1 MDINNFSAVL
11 GVLGAYFAILLVLSV
26 SVETILEPF
35 TFLKGLQK
43 QANPDDVLA
52 SIQEWL
58 PEGSGEAAKV
68 IAIQTIA
75 KNTRTNIAV
84 LDKTAKAQVATA
96 VETLKELGLE
106 TQVDVAKK
114 EIAIKL
120 SNLRENYAGSEKQ
133 RITLLRLL
141 SAIIGI
147 GIAFVLH
154 INTFEILGSLFSDQI
169 TQSLASQWGQL
180 GGIFLTGLA
189 CSAGSSYWHDM
200 LGRVR
205 NIKDAVKQVETLTTT
220 TESPKEAVRQVKT
233 LSTTTEGPVDTPP
246 VG

>member
-1 MDINNFSAVL
+1 MDINSFSAVL
-11 GVLGAYFAILLVLSV
+11 GVLGAYFAILMVLSV

-52 SIQEWL
+52 SIEEWL
-58 PEGSGEAAKV
+58 PEGSGAAAKV

-75 KNTRTNIAV
+75 KNTRTNMAS
-84 LDKTAKAQVATA
+84 LDKTAKAQVSTA

-147 GIAFVLH
+147 VIAFILH
-154 INTFEILGSLFSDQI
+154 INTFEILGSLFSAQI

-180 GGIFLTGLA
+180 GGIILTGLA

-220 TESPKEAVRQVKT
+220 TE
-233 LSTTTEGPVDTPP
+233 GPVDTPP

>member
-1 MDINNFSAVL
+1 MNFDINNISAVL

-35 TFLKGLQK
+35 SFLKGLQK
-43 QANPDDVLA
+43 QANPDDVVRA
-52 SIQEWL
+52 VEEWL

-68 IAIQTIA
+68 VAIQ
-75 KNTRTNIAV
+75 NIAEKTRV
-84 LDKTAKAQVATA
+84 NMKELDSLAKSQAAAA

-106 TQVDVAKK
+106 SQVDLAKK

-120 SNLRENYAGSEKQ
+120 STLRERYASSQKQ
-133 RITLLRLL
+133 RITILRTL

-147 GIAFVLH
+147 IIAFALQ
-154 INTFEILGSLFSDQI
+154 INTFDILGSFFSPDVMRALD
-169 TQSLASQWGQL
+169 SQL
-180 GGIFLTGLA
+180 GYIGGIVITGLA
-189 CSAGSSYWHDM
+189 ASAGSSFWHDQ

-205 NIKDAVKQVETLTTT
+205 NIKDTVKQVEGLVGGGNQ
-220 TESPKEAVRQVKT
+220 PQ
-233 LSTTTEGPVDTPP
+233 P

>member
-1 MDINNFSAVL
+1 MNLDINNISVVL

-35 TFLKGLQK
+35 SFLKGLQK
-43 QANPDDVLA
+43 QANPDDVLK
-52 SIQEWL
+52 SIEEWL
-58 PEGSGEAAKV
+58 PEGSGSAAKV
-68 IAIQTIA
+68 IAIQSIA
-75 KNTRTNIAV
+75 KSTRTDMED

-106 TQVDVAKK
+106 AKVDLARK

-120 SNLRENYAGSEKQ
+120 STLREKYASTEKQ
-133 RITLLRLL
+133 RITILRSL

-147 GIAFVLH
+147 VIAFVLH
-154 INTFEILGSLFSDQI
+154 INTFEILGSLFSAQI
-169 TQSLASQWGQL
+169 TQSLASPLGQI
-180 GGIFLTGLA
+180 GGIVLTGLA
-189 CSAGSSYWHDM
+189 SSAGSSYWHDM

-205 NIKDAVKQVETLTTT
+205 NIKEAVKQVEV
-220 TESPKEAVRQVKT
+220 AVSAET
-233 LSTTTEGPVDTPP
+233 PVDAPP